1 MTDEKKRILQERMA
15 ELHKKY
21 CNKLPEKYQ
30 EIEVCW
36 NDYKTDLNNPE
47 YSELFY
53 RLIHTLKG
61 TASTFGFN
69 TQANIC
75 FEIQMLLMAA
85 MEKQSILTDDSVIQ
99 IQKHLDELKSNISSP
114 AEDISD

>member
-1 MTDEKKRILQERMA
+1 MTDEKKRILQKRMA
-15 ELHKKY
+15 ELHEKY
-21 CNKLPEKYQ
+21 CKKLPEKYQ
-30 EIEVCW
+30 EIENSW
-36 NDYKTDLNNPE
+36 NDYKLDLNNPD

-75 FEIQMLLMAA
+75 FEVQKLLMAA
-85 MEKQSILTDDSVIQ
+85 MDKQSILPEDSVIQ
-99 IQKHLDELKSNISSP
+99 IQKHLDELKKNISSP